1 MVTYTPKFLD
11 GPVVLRTSYK
21 NDYSSG
27 QVSSDE
33 HRRNECQMINN
44 LWKGIQQSLIL
55 DRVNSDLIEISFW
68 GKIDADDTSI
78 AERQDVRGK
87 K

>member
-1 MVTYTPKFLD
+1 
-11 GPVVLRTSYK
+11 
-21 NDYSSG
+21 
-27 QVSSDE
+27 
-33 HRRNECQMINN
+33 MINN

-87 K
+87 KCSFFIFSKPYDAYHMLHMICTILYCGPYNKDQIML